1 MRLSFINM
9 SELSKQKKYKLR
21 RKKRNA
27 FQQFFHNIGK
37 KLGNNKPKAGDRTHS
52 RRSSGSQSEEERKR
66 IFNDIAKKTK
76 GHPKLKKKKSLKK
89 GFSLSDYIRNYK
101 KNSERAAAKKRK
113 KKLKKSFEKKRQ
125 KEFKKENRINYI
137 RTFFPNY
144 KKPKVKPFEGEDQ
157 NIKTH
162 DQKVKEELAKQ
173 EKNYYKYTINSL
185 ALYVIAYLIVYLTY
199 QIVVM
204 IVASRW
210 HLDSVLFY
218 YDLAF
223 NDFSPLWTR
232 FNIIV
237 VTFSGPLISLL
248 MGILFFKV
256 ISNHPKV
263 KGFMKLFAI
272 WVALHGFNLFFGAF
286 ASGVSTDQGFGYV
299 ANWLY
304 MNVFWQIFLSL
315 LFLFTL
321 GMIGYHSTAKFL
333 ETSNSA
339 YRIKKENKNRFIL
352 YQVILPWLIGGFVI
366 FLVKVPN
373 NMPYDIGNLLT
384 MSIAIIPVIF
394 NRRAKPI
401 HNYKSDRKA
410 TRIHWAFIITFI
422 LLLASFRIW
431 LETGLHIELTYEFSL
446 RITPV

>member
-1 MRLSFINM
+1 M
-9 SELSKQKKYKLR
+9 SELPKQKKHKHK

-27 FQQFFHNIGK
+27 FQQFFHDIGK
-37 KLGNNKPKAGDRTHS
+37 KLGNDKPKASDRIHS
-52 RRSSGSQSEEERKR
+52 KRSSGSQSEEERKQ
-66 IFNDIAKKTK
+66 IFDEIAKNTK
-76 GHPKLKKKKSLKK
+76 GHPKLKKKKSFDK
-89 GFSLSDYIRNYK
+89 GFNLSEYIRNYLK
-101 KNSERAAAKKRK
+101 TSKRAAAKKRK
-113 KKLKKSFEKKRQ
+113 KELKKSFQKKRQ
-125 KEFKKENRINYI
+125 KQFNKENRINYI

-144 KKPKVKPFEGEDQ
+144 KKSKSKALGQEEGVD
-157 NIKTH
+157 KTH
-162 DQKVKEELAKQ
+162 DQKVKDQLAKQ

-185 ALYVIAYLIVYLTY
+185 ALYVMAYLLVYLTY

-204 IVASRW
+204 IVASSW

-248 MGILFFKV
+248 IGILFYKV
-256 ISNHPKV
+256 FTNHPKV
-263 KGFMKLFAI
+263 KGFMRLFVI
-272 WVALHGFNLFFGAF
+272 WTALHGFNLFFGAF

-304 MNVFWQIFLSL
+304 MNVFWQIFFSL

-321 GMIGYHSTAKFL
+321 GLIGFYTTGKFL

-339 YRIKKENKNRFIL
+339 YRIKKENKNRFLL
-352 YQVILPWLIGGFVI
+352 YQVILPWFIGSLVI

-384 MSIAIIPVIF
+384 MSIAIIPVMF
-394 NRRAKPI
+394 NRRAKPV
-401 HNYKSDRKA
+401 HKYKSDRKA
-410 TRIHWAFIITFI
+410 TRIHWAYIITFI
-422 LLLASFRIW
+422 LLLTSFRIW